1 MLDIK
6 EQKMGQEE
14 SGFTEVSG
22 LEVRVHLG
30 EVDGRGASLVCF
42 PCCLF

>member
-14 SGFTEVSG
+14 SGFTDVSG

-30 EVDGRGASLVCF
+30 EVDG
-42 PCCLF
+42 